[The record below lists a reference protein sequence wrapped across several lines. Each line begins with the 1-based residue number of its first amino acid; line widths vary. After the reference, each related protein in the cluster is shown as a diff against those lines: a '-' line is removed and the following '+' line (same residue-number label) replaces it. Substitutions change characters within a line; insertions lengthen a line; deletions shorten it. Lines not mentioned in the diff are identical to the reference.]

1 MRVLDRS
8 KLEPW
13 ALVLGNAEQ
22 LAGEERHMRAFYR
35 THHGNK
41 GEPTEEELVAYHHK
55 NQVRRADFKWLQDN
69 LPVGTVFD
77 HLGAACMV
85 LGHAMSGGEVGS
97 RAVAELDV
105 QVAGGVERQTR
116 SVAQLRAMLEPGYVV
131 TRESLHA

>member
-22 LAGEERHMRAFYR
+22 LADEEHRMKSFYR
-35 THHGNK
+35 TYRGNK
-41 GEPTEEELVAYHHK
+41 GEPTEEELVAYHRK

-97 RAVAELDV
+97 KAVAVLDV
-105 QVAGGVERQTR
+105 QVPGGVERQERT
-116 SVAQLRAMLEPGYVV
+116 VHQLRAMLEPDYVV
-131 TRESLHA
+131 VPHV